1 MDMVNRAVKM
11 LDVLARLTRIEHAL
25 VLMVAVLAGETIV
38 LGRIPAPTEAIVI
51 SLLVPAFIEIGSF
64 ALNDILDVKSDRAN
78 AKKDRPL
85 VNNELSI
92 GAAWAITIV
101 AYAAGL
107 GLAYLMGVLP
117 FSIALIFAAL
127 SVAYNYWLKDLPLA
141 GNAAIGAS
149 MAIPFV
155 FGNLVINGEASQPVL
170 IIAAIALMAGT
181 AREIIKSVEDISGDV
196 EMRGSSTLPVVIG
209 INGSLLVGKILVLA
223 AIALSFLPFPYLNM
237 NPLALALVA
246 AADLMLV
253 YVIVEMKEDAL
264 EMPMK
269 LALIA
274 FAVATIGYLLA
285 VIL

>member
-25 VLMVAVLAGETIV
+25 VLMVAVLAGETIA

-85 VNNELSI
+85 VNNELSV

-101 AYAAGL
+101 AYAVGL
-107 GLAYLMGVLP
+107 GLAYLMGALP
-117 FSIALIFAAL
+117 LWIALIFASL

-155 FGNLVINGEASQPVL
+155 FGNLVINGAVSQPVL
-170 IIAAIALMAGT
+170 IIAAIALIAGT
-181 AREIIKSVEDISGDV
+181 AREIIKSVQDISGDV
-196 EMRGSSTLPVVIG
+196 EARGSRTLPVVIG
-209 INGSLLVGKILVLA
+209 SDGSLLMVKILVLA

-237 NPLALALVA
+237 NPIALALVA

-253 YVIVEMKEDAL
+253 YVIVKVNEDAL
-264 EMPMK
+264 EMPRK
-269 LALIA
+269 LTLIA
-274 FAVATIGYLLA
+274 FAVATMGYLLA
-285 VIL
+285 AIM